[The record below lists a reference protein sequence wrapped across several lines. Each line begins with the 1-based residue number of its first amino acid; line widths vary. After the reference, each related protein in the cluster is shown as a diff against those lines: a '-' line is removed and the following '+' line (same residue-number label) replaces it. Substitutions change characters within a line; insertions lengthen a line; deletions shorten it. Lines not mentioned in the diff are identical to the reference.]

1 MKHVEQIIEN
11 NGFIE
16 NIKLS
21 GILFVEMW
29 NSEFSS
35 LFFLLKPGSW
45 FTSKKSIFILVCISF
60 EQSNFTKITCINE
73 HLYA

>member
-35 LFFLLKPGSW
+35 FF
-45 FTSKKSIFILVCISF
+45 FF
-60 EQSNFTKITCINE
+60 FTKTWFLIYIKE
-73 HLYA
+73 KYIHFSVH